1 MPNQTKA
8 QKGSAPSSVD
18 SAPLFH
24 TIEDA
29 ARILA
34 ISTVTLRRLV
44 WAGEIAHARIGRSV
58 RIPAD
63 VIQDFAA
70 RVRVEATGGER

>member
-1 MPNQTKA
+1 MPKGTKPTVTTHEPPA
-8 QKGSAPSSVD
+8 FYKIP
-18 SAPLFH
+18 
-24 TIEDA
+24 DA

-44 WAGEIAHARIGRSV
+44 WAGEIPHARIGRSV

-63 VIQDFAA
+63 AIREFAA
-70 RVRVEATGGER
+70 RVRVDSAGGGR

>member
-1 MPNQTKA
+1 MPKGTKPTVTTHEPPA
-8 QKGSAPSSVD
+8 LYKIP
-18 SAPLFH
+18 
-24 TIEDA
+24 DA

-63 VIQDFAA
+63 VIRDFAA
-70 RVRVEATGGER
+70 RVRVEASGGDR

>member
-1 MPNQTKA
+1 MPNRVRASKA
-8 QKGSAPSSVD
+8 TAPASQ
-18 SAPLFH
+18 SAPLLH

-44 WAGEIAHARIGRSV
+44 WAGRIEHARIGRSV

-63 VIQDFAA
+63 VIRDFAA
-70 RVRVEATGGER
+70 RVRVEASGGDR